1 MNSSQS
7 SSFHLDANRAVVVAA
22 AQTLQIDF
30 VRHRPAWFGNVFEN
44 LRAVHRNPGSVFP
57 GFVQL
62 VILIQ
67 FAEVAIFIGDVLA
80 TQFQR
85 EKFRAS
91 LHFLATDGHRAQRF
105 PA

>member
-1 MNSSQS
+1 
-7 SSFHLDANRAVVVAA
+7 
-22 AQTLQIDF
+22 
-30 VRHRPAWFGNVFEN
+30 
-44 LRAVHRNPGSVFP
+44 
-57 GFVQL
+57 VQL